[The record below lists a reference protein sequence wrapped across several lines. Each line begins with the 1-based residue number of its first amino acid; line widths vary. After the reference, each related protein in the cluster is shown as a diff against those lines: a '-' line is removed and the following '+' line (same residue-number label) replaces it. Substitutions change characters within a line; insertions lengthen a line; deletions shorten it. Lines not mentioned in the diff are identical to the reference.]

1 MSVNTTPFLHLP
13 QWDANEQPSYLGEIN
28 PAFAA
33 IDSGYGD
40 IKTLAQ
46 TGVSG
51 SQEAVTTANAA
62 KAQSQANAAAIT
74 TLQQS
79 LTQLEADFIN
89 ASYLKNKT
97 FTPINVI
104 DTITFTVATVIYN
117 KYNAFFKIDLKCTN
131 WAVFL
136 AAHTSASVALGK
148 LPDIPFVFRRIDL
161 SGGFSFPLNVSDSFG
176 NWTDKLSAWISA
188 DGTVVLGS
196 ASNTSGSSS
205 TTLSLVASLPI
216 FMSSSARNA
225 VNLDNCLYTTM

>member
-51 SQEAVTTANAA
+51 SQEAITTANAA
-62 KAQSQANAAAIT
+62 KAQSQANAGAIT
-74 TLQQS
+74 TLQQA

-89 ASYLKNKT
+89 ASSLKNKT
-97 FTPINVI
+97 FTPTEVV
-104 DTITFTVATVIYN
+104 DTITFSVATVVYN
-117 KYNAFFKIDLKCTN
+117 KYNAFFKIYLKCTKL
-131 WAVFL
+131 ATFL
-136 AAHTSASVALGK
+136 AAHSSDSIALGK
-148 LPDIPFVFRRIDL
+148 LPDIPFIFQRIDL
-161 SGGFSFPLNVSDSFG
+161 SGGFSFPLNMTDSFG
-176 NWTDKLSAWISA
+176 TWADKLSAWIKA
-188 DGTVVLGS
+188 DGTVVLGA
-196 ASNTSGSSS
+196 ASNTSGSTA
-205 TTLSLVASLPI
+205 TTLNLVASLPI

-225 VNLDNCLYTTM
+225 VNLDNCLYAI